1 MMSPM
6 QNSSGIS
13 YSTVLPLSCAAGPVP
28 ELLRQQWTHANIALL
43 RALATI
49 EAMPTER
56 EIDPGP
62 TTKALDRLEA
72 KVDLTLS
79 LLGRLLSQG
88 TAMPPA
94 VPLTLSAHAIEWDS
108 ATAPKVGDEVAIT
121 LFLSQKLPQPLL
133 LCATV
138 VAVEMRPAGVHTRAD
153 LLPAGAE
160 MQDWL
165 ERTIFRYHRRAIQ
178 SRDLPDTKA

>member
-1 MMSPM
+1 M
-6 QNSSGIS
+6 QTPSGVS
-13 YSTVLPLSCAAGPVP
+13 YSTALPLRWEAGPVS
-28 ELLRQQWTHANIALL
+28 ELLRQQSAHANIALL

-49 EAMPTER
+49 EAMPTDR

-72 KVDLTLS
+72 KVDLTLN

-94 VPLTLSAHAIEWDS
+94 VPVKLSANAIEWES
-108 ATAPKVGDEVAIT
+108 ATGPKVGDEVALT

-133 LCATV
+133 LCAKV
-138 VAVEMRPAGVHTRAD
+138 VAVEVRATGVHTRTE
-153 LLPAGAE
+153 LLPTGAE

-178 SRDLPDTKA
+178 ARDSRDAEE

>member
-1 MMSPM
+1 MSPT
-6 QNSSGIS
+6 QTTSGIS
-13 YSTVLPLSCAAGPVP
+13 YSAVLPLSCETRPVP

-79 LLGRLLSQG
+79 LLGRLLAQG
-88 TAMPPA
+88 TVMPAALP
-94 VPLTLSAHAIEWDS
+94 VTLSANAVEWEDAS
-108 ATAPKVGDEVAIT
+108 GPKVGNDVALT

-138 VAVEMRPAGVHTRAD
+138 VAVEVRATGVHTRAE

-178 SRDLPDTKA
+178 SREMPDTKA

>member
-1 MMSPM
+1 M
-6 QNSSGIS
+6 
-13 YSTVLPLSCAAGPVP
+13 LPLGWEAGPVP
-28 ELLRQQWTHANIALL
+28 ELLRQQWTYANIALL
-43 RALATI
+43 RALATV
-49 EAMPTER
+49 EAMPAER

-88 TAMPPA
+88 TAVPPA
-94 VPLTLSAHAIEWDS
+94 VPLRLSATAIEWDS
-108 ATAPKVGDEVAIT
+108 ATGPKVGDEVAIT
-121 LFLSQKLPQPLL
+121 LFLSQKLPQPLQL
-133 LCATV
+133 AATV
-138 VAVEMRPAGVHTRAD
+138 ASVEPGPGGVHIRAE
-153 LLPAGAE
+153 LLPPGVE

-178 SRDLPDTKA
+178 PRETPDTKA

>member
-1 MMSPM
+1 MMPPM
-6 QNSSGIS
+6 QTPSGVS
-13 YSTVLPLSCAAGPVP
+13 YSTVLPLSWEAGPAS

-49 EAMPTER
+49 EAMPAER

-88 TAMPPA
+88 TTMPPA
-94 VPLTLSAHAIEWDS
+94 VALTLSANAIEWDS
-108 ATAPKVGDEVAIT
+108 ATGPKVGDEVTIS

-138 VAVEMRPAGVHTRAD
+138 EAVDVRPTGVHARAA

-165 ERTIFRYHRRAIQ
+165 ERTVFRYHRRAIQ
-178 SRDLPDTKA
+178 SRDTQAQ